1 MLSDGLQLKEMRSNL
16 VISLLLAVSLLGAQP
31 QPVPSPQPKAPQIPI
46 QQFKLDN
53 GLRIV
58 MSEDHSAPTYAISV
72 TYNVGSHNERAGR
85 TGFAHL
91 FEHMMFQGS
100 ENVGKGEHMILV
112 ENNGGS
118 MNGTTTEDRT
128 NYFEAFAANQL
139 DLGLF
144 LESDRMR
151 SLVISQANLDN
162 QRNAVQEERRLS
174 VDNRPYGKTE
184 EVVQELVYD
193 NFANKHSVIGSM
205 EDLNAATVKDVQD
218 FFRTY
223 YAPNNAVLTLVGD
236 FQPEAALAK
245 IRKYFG
251 AIPAQQAAPPPDL
264 SEPKPTGE
272 RRKTI
277 EDPFAQTPRLDIVF
291 KIPPG
296 NTEDW
301 YALYV
306 LENALASGQA
316 SRLYQTL
323 VKDKELAV
331 NIFSSVEDHRGP
343 STFDIAILA
352 RPGKDLKEVEKAVYA
367 EIDHLKAE
375 PIADWELQ
383 KVRMSTRRQTA
394 QRLQSTLFRAYL
406 IGEMAVFYNDP
417 NLINTR
423 FSKIQN
429 VSKEDIQR
437 VAKTYLNENN
447 RTVVTTLPKP
457 KPEVAAKSAN

>member
-1 MLSDGLQLKEMRSNL
+1 MRSTIL
-16 VISLLLAVSLLGAQP
+16 FLLLSFVSAAQA
-31 QPVPSPQPKAPQIPI
+31 QTQPKPLQIPI

-58 MSEDHSAPTYAISV
+58 LSEDHSAPTYAISV
-72 TYNVGSHNERAGR
+72 TYNVGSHNERSGR

-100 ENVGKGEHMILV
+100 QNVGKGEHMILV
-112 ENNGGS
+112 ENNGGD

-128 NYFEAFAANQL
+128 NYFESFASNQL

-144 LESDRMR
+144 LEADRMR
-151 SLVISQANLDN
+151 SLAINQPNLDN

-174 VDNRPYGKTE
+174 VDNQPYGKTSE
-184 EVVQELVYD
+184 LLQETVYD

-205 EDLNAATVKDVQD
+205 EDLNSATIKDVQN

-236 FQPEAALAK
+236 FQPADALAK
-245 IRKYFG
+245 IKKYFG
-251 AIPAQQAAPPPDL
+251 DIPAQPAPPAPDL
-264 SEPKPTGE
+264 AEPPQTGE

-277 EDPFAQTPRLDIVF
+277 EDPFARTPRLDIAF
-291 KIPPG
+291 KTPPG
-296 NTEDW
+296 NIADE
-301 YALYV
+301 YALDV
-306 LENALASGQA
+306 LSSALGEGQA

-331 NIFSSVEDHRGP
+331 NVFCYVDEHHGP
-343 STFDIAILA
+343 STFNIVALA

-367 EIDHLKAE
+367 EVERVKSE
-375 PIADWELQ
+375 PIADWELE
-383 KVRMSTRRQTA
+383 KIRMTNRRQTA
-394 QRLQSTLFRAYL
+394 QQMQSTLFRAYL
-406 IGEMAVFYNDP
+406 IGEMASIFGDP

-423 FSKIQN
+423 SDKIQS
-429 VSKEDIQR
+429 VGTEDIER
-437 VAKTYLNENN
+437 VAKTYLTEQN

-457 KPEVAAKSAN
+457 KAETAKAAN

>member
-1 MLSDGLQLKEMRSNL
+1 MRFIPA
-16 VISLLLAVSLLGAQP
+16 ISLTLAVSLIQAQP
-31 QPVPSPQPKAPQIPI
+31 QTAPPPQSKASQPKPPQIPI

-58 MSEDHSAPTYAISV
+58 MSEDHAAPTYAISV
-72 TYNVGSHNERAGR
+72 TYNVGSHNERLGR

-91 FEHMMFQGS
+91 FEHMMYQGS

-118 MNGTTTEDRT
+118 MNGTTNEDRT
-128 NYFEAFAANQL
+128 NYFEAFASNQL

-162 QRNAVQEERRLS
+162 QRNAVQEERRLGL
-174 VDNRPYGKTE
+174 DNQPYGKTG
-184 EVVQELVYD
+184 EVVQDLVYD
-193 NFANKHSVIGSM
+193 NFANKHDVIGSM
-205 EDLNAATVKDVQD
+205 DDLNAATIKDVQD
-218 FFRTY
+218 FFRIN

-236 FQPEAALAK
+236 FQPQEALAK
-245 IRKYFG
+245 IKKYFG
-251 AIPAQQAAPPPDL
+251 EIPAQPAPPVPDL
-264 SEPKPTGE
+264 SEPKPSGE

-277 EDPFAQTPRLDIVF
+277 EDAFAQTPRLDIVF

-296 NTEDW
+296 NTDDW
-301 YALYV
+301 YALDV
-306 LENALASGQA
+306 LGSALGSGQA
-316 SRLYQTL
+316 SRLYQSL
-323 VKDKELAV
+323 VKEKELAV
-331 NIFSSVEDHRGP
+331 NVFTEVENHRGP

-367 EIDHLKAE
+367 EIDRLKAE

-383 KVRMSTRRQTA
+383 KVRMSNRRQAA

-406 IGEMAVFYNDP
+406 IGEMAVYYNDP

-423 FSKIQN
+423 FSKIQSVN
-429 VSKEDIQR
+429 KDEIQR
-437 VAKTYLNENN
+437 VAKTYLTQEN
-447 RTVVTTLPKP
+447 RTVVATLPKP
-457 KPEVAAKSAN
+457 KPEVAAKAAN

>member
-1 MLSDGLQLKEMRSNL
+1 MRFIPA
-16 VISLLLAVSLLGAQP
+16 ISLTLAVSLLQAQP
-31 QPVPSPQPKAPQIPI
+31 QPAQPPQPKAPQIPI

-100 ENVGKGEHMILV
+100 GHVGKGEHMILV

-144 LESDRMR
+144 LEADRMR

-162 QRNAVQEERRLS
+162 QRNAVQEERRSSL
-174 VDNRPYGKTE
+174 DNQPYGKTA
-184 EVVQELVYD
+184 EVVQDLVYD
-193 NFANKHSVIGSM
+193 NFANKHDVIGSM
-205 EDLNAATVKDVQD
+205 EDLNAATVKDVQE
-218 FFRTY
+218 FFRIY

-236 FQPEAALAK
+236 IQADEALAK
-245 IRKYFG
+245 IKKYFG
-251 AIPAQQAAPPPDL
+251 EIPAQPAPPVPDL

-277 EDPFAQTPRLDIVF
+277 EDAFAQTPRLDIVF
-291 KIPPG
+291 KVPPG

-306 LENALASGQA
+306 LANALGSGQA

-323 VKDKELAV
+323 VKEKELAV
-331 NIFSSVEDHRGP
+331 NVFTEVEDHRGP
-343 STFDIAILA
+343 STFDIAIMV

-367 EIDHLKAE
+367 EIERLKTD

-383 KVRMSTRRQTA
+383 KVRLSTRRLTA

-429 VSKEDIQR
+429 VSKEDIER
-437 VAKTYLNENN
+437 VAKTYLMENN

-457 KPEVAAKSAN
+457 KPEVATKAAN